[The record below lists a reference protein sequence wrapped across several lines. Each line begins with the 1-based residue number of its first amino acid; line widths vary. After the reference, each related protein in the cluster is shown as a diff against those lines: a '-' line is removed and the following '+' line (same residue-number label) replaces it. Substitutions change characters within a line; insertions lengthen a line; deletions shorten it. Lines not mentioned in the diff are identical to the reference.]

1 MVWRFPVLIPLTAG
15 CWLLVAETAKG
26 LKVALVASRF
36 NSFLTEQLVKGAV
49 DAFTRLGGS
58 EKDLKLVRV
67 PGAYELPL
75 AAKKLASSG
84 VDAVVALGAVVR
96 GATPHADLINETTA
110 RAFSEI
116 SLESGVPVVDG
127 VVSADNLE
135 QAVER
140 CGTKQGNKGFSAMF
154 AAVEMADVLKRI

>member
-1 MVWRFPVLIPLTAG
+1 MTEINGNLN
-15 CWLLVAETAKG
+15 AKG
-26 LKVALVASRF
+26 MKIALIVSRF

-49 DAFTRLGGS
+49 DAFTRLGGN

-67 PGAYELPL
+67 PGAYELPIV
-75 AAKKLASSG
+75 AKKLASSKI
-84 VDAVVALGAVVR
+84 DAVVALGAVVR
-96 GATPHADLINETTA
+96 GSTPHADLINEATA

-116 SLESGVPVVDG
+116 SLSSGVPVINA
-127 VVSADNLE
+127 VVSADTLE

-154 AAVEMADVLKRI
+154 AAVEMVDVLKKI

>member
-1 MVWRFPVLIPLTAG
+1 MTEINGNLS
-15 CWLLVAETAKG
+15 AKG
-26 LKVALVASRF
+26 MKIALVVSRF

-116 SLESGVPVVDG
+116 SLESGVPVADG
-127 VVSADNLE
+127 VVAAENLE

>member
-1 MVWRFPVLIPLTAG
+1 MTEINGNLS
-15 CWLLVAETAKG
+15 AKG
-26 LKVALVASRF
+26 MKIALVVSRF

-49 DAFTRLGGS
+49 DAFTRLGGA